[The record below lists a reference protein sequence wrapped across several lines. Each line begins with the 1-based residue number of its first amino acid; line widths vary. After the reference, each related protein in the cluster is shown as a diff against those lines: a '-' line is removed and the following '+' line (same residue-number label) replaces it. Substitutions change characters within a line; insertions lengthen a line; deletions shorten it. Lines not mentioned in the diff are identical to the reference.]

1 MQQLPN
7 LSSLCTIGMNNEM
20 DFDDDLDMS
29 DAAVGRRKRYA
40 DREWAKEKPE
50 RLEKL
55 KREKIEEERKHA
67 ALAEKEKQAAEFQ
80 RIAETEPN
88 NVIISIEES
97 VEDAASTQKTV
108 EEAIEAHQDDPSPFM
123 ED

>member
-29 DAAVGRRKRYA
+29 DTAVGRRKRYA

-67 ALAEKEKQAAEFQ
+67 ALAEKEKQAK
-80 RIAETEPN
+80 TE
-88 NVIISIEES
+88 
-97 VEDAASTQKTV
+97 
-108 EEAIEAHQDDPSPFM
+108 
-123 ED
+123 